1 MKDYINVLIKD
12 KSLTP
17 VDVEDAIITDPKDD
31 LFDLQEKYGVKIS
44 RSNKSDAV
52 YIFKSRNKFVLRIG
66 HPMTKEQYRKH
77 IHNYS
82 EEITTRKVDY
92 NTVEEGIKQ
101 YLNRF

>member
-1 MKDYINVLIKD
+1 MKDYIKILID
-12 KSLTP
+12 DEQLVSI
-17 VDVEDAIITDPKDD
+17 EDAIITNPNDE

-52 YIFKSRNKFVLRIG
+52 YVFKSRNKFVLRIG
-66 HPMTKEQYRKH
+66 HPMTKEQYKKH

-92 NTVEEGIKQ
+92 DAVENGIKR
-101 YLNRF
+101 YLNHF